1 MRKIAHREVSR
12 IVAVNIFV
20 FLKCV
25 KTVSHLTGMKKI
37 LKVFTISLLFFT
49 AINALIAGALFIA
62 DPSGKLMGMTADYL
76 KDAPFSSF
84 LIPGIVLFV
93 VNGVLNVAAGIMTIR
108 NHAAT
113 ARFVILQGI
122 LLCGW
127 IVVQILMVRDINALH
142 IIMFT
147 IGSLLVLLG
156 IAQNRKTIR

>member
-1 MRKIAHREVSR
+1 
-12 IVAVNIFV
+12 
-20 FLKCV
+20 
-25 KTVSHLTGMKKI
+25 MKKT
-37 LKVFTISLLFFT
+37 LKVLTASLLFFT
-49 AINALIAGALFIA
+49 AINALVAGALFIA
-62 DPSGKLMGMTADYL
+62 DPSGKLMGMTTAYL

-93 VNGVLNVAAGIMTIR
+93 VNGVLNISAGILTIR
-108 NHAAT
+108 NHSAA
-113 ARFVILQGI
+113 ARFVMLQGI

-156 IAQNRKTIR
+156 IVQNRKTIR

>member
-1 MRKIAHREVSR
+1 
-12 IVAVNIFV
+12 
-20 FLKCV
+20 
-25 KTVSHLTGMKKI
+25 MKKI

-76 KDAPFSSF
+76 KDAPFNSF

-108 NHAAT
+108 NHAAA

-142 IIMFT
+142 IVMFS
-147 IGSLLVLLG
+147 IGVGLIGLG
-156 IAQNRKTIR
+156 WLRTREKL

>member
-1 MRKIAHREVSR
+1 MRKIAHQEVSR

-25 KTVSHLTGMKKI
+25 KTASHLTGMKKI

-62 DPSGKLMGMTADYL
+62 DPSGKLMGMTIDYL

-93 VNGVLNVAAGIMTIR
+93 VNGVLNISAGILTIR
-108 NHAAT
+108 NHAAA
-113 ARFVILQGI
+113 ARFVMLQGL

-142 IIMFT
+142 IVMFS
-147 IGSLLVLLG
+147 IGVGLIGLG
-156 IAQNRKTIR
+156 WLRTREKL

>member
-76 KDAPFSSF
+76 KDAPFNSF

-108 NHAAT
+108 NHAAA

-142 IIMFT
+142 IVMRICTT
-147 IGSLLVLLG
+147 ILIGLG
-156 IAQNRKTIR
+156 WLRTREKL